1 MSAML
6 ALAARRAARGR
17 PRGPGRLAGAA
28 RSRGGGGE
36 GGEGAGGP
44 ALHFCVVG
52 SGPAGFYTA
61 ERLAKAFG
69 GRARI
74 DVLDRLPTPFGLVRY
89 GVAPDHAATK
99 SVINQFTASALEAAN
114 RIRFFGN
121 VEVGRDVRVEE
132 LDRMYSALVL
142 ACGCP
147 GDKRLGLRGEGL
159 EGVLSAREFVSWYN
173 GVPDWEKAPP
183 DLGDVTDVT
192 VIGQGNVALDCARL
206 LLKGPER
213 LGGTDITQGA
223 LAALRGSA
231 VRRVHLVGRRGP
243 AQASFTGKELREILG
258 LEGCAVHV
266 KAEDLELSD
275 LDRAELKRSRI
286 RKRVARIFADRA
298 RAGNPPGAAKGLH
311 LHFFR
316 QPVRFLEGGGRVKGV
331 EVEKTTLEGG
341 GEGVAR
347 SACGT
352 GEVEAIPA
360 QLVLKSVGYEGTP
373 LPGVPFDERT
383 CTVPH
388 ALGRVDR
395 PGRARTYAVGWQKRG
410 PSGIIATNLHDAE
423 ETVASIV
430 EDAAALRRLE
440 GPGAG
445 GAALTALLAGRGV
458 QVVTFA
464 DWLRLDREEERRG
477 AACGKPREK
486 ILDVA
491 TMLAIA
497 ADRQTPEGGGAGN
510 TS

>member
-28 RSRGGGGE
+28 RSRGGGG
-36 GGEGAGGP
+36 GGGGGGGRGGP

-183 DLGDVTDVT
+183 DLGDVTDVA

-316 QPVRFLEGGGRVKGV
+316 QPVRFLGDGGRVTGV

-341 GEGVAR
+341 GGGWRAR
-347 SACGT
+347 LVGRGRSRPSRRSWSSSQSGT
-352 GEVEAIPA
+352 RAR
-360 QLVLKSVGYEGTP
+360 L
-373 LPGVPFDERT
+373 
-383 CTVPH
+383 C
-388 ALGRVDR
+388 LGCRSTS
-395 PGRARTYAVGWQKRG
+395 GRARCRT
-410 PSGIIATNLHDAE
+410 PSGGWTGR
-423 ETVASIV
+423 
-430 EDAAALRRLE
+430 AA
-440 GPGAG
+440 PGR
-445 GAALTALLAGRGV
+445 TPSAGRSGGRAASSPP
-458 QVVTFA
+458 TSTTP
-464 DWLRLDREEERRG
+464 RRRWPPSWRTRPPSG
-477 AACGKPREK
+477 GSRARGRAGPR
-486 ILDVA
+486 
-491 TMLAIA
+491 
-497 ADRQTPEGGGAGN
+497 
-510 TS
+510 